1 MVIPL
6 PAATPTPTIP
16 IELLLIWRV
25 DNYACCLQYFAWIW
39 YYLGDMS
46 NFCYSSQYCL
56 RGTLYVLWNWY
67 RRLQREEGRG
77 GGKLHAQHTTHIIVE
92 RRTSNHGRRRRPP
105 AAAANS
111 NISDPT
117 TPTLPTSR
125 SLIDYAIGY
134 KEMRQLSTIE
144 GYLQSYGQARFGG

>member
-1 MVIPL
+1 MGP
-6 PAATPTPTIP
+6 P
-16 IELLLIWRV
+16 
-25 DNYACCLQYFAWIW
+25 
-39 YYLGDMS
+39 
-46 NFCYSSQYCL
+46 
-56 RGTLYVLWNWY
+56 
-67 RRLQREEGRG
+67 
-77 GGKLHAQHTTHIIVE
+77 
-92 RRTSNHGRRRRPP
+92 PP

-134 KEMRQLSTIE
+134 KEMQQLLTME